1 MDPGPGNFAHIILL
15 ETDLNG
21 ILTEA
26 GQYLLFFMLIVA
38 SFFASGSEAAF
49 FSLSKAEI
57 KDLKDDDS
65 ARAQRVW
72 RLINRP
78 KKLLATILI
87 TNNLMNVGAIL
98 VATNLMQS
106 WAEIYS
112 WGPAMQFFVEV
123 ILITSILLFFGEI
136 IPKVYVTRNHLR
148 LVRSLAIP
156 IEGLQWF
163 FTPLSK
169 LLIEGTS
176 FIERRVK
183 LKEEFASRDDL
194 RHAIALTTDPEEDKE
209 EQEILKGIVNFSNI
223 TVKSVMRARV
233 DVVAVEMHMDFEE
246 LLELIQTHNFSR
258 LPVYDENLDQVRG
271 ILHIKD
277 LLPYLKEDAKPLP
290 LSEVMREVYFIP
302 ESKKIDSLMEEFK
315 TQRLHM
321 AVVVDEFGGTAGIIT
336 LEDIIEEIFGEIND
350 EFDSE
355 DWVYTKVDDRT
366 YIFEGRIS
374 LIDVKK
380 ILDLD
385 EQTFEDARGDS
396 DSLAGLILELHGK
409 IPSAGEVI
417 QYQNYTLHVE
427 GVSKNRITQVKF
439 EIREEV
445 VEEEEK

>member
-1 MDPGPGNFAHIILL
+1 MDPEPGNLASVILL
-15 ETDLNG
+15 QTDWTEL
-21 ILTEA
+21 LTQI
-26 GQYLLFFMLIVA
+26 GQYILFVLLLVA

-49 FSLSKAEI
+49 FSLTKAEI

-87 TNNLMNVGAIL
+87 TNNFMNVGAIL
-98 VATNLMQS
+98 VASNLMQVWS
-106 WAEIYS
+106 RTYA
-112 WGPAMQFFVEV
+112 WGDSLKFLIEV
-123 ILITSILLFFGEI
+123 VLITSLLLFFGEI
-136 IPKVYVTRNHLR
+136 IPKVYATRNHLR
-148 LVRSLAIP
+148 MVKILAIP
-156 IEGLQWF
+156 MEGLQWF
-163 FTPLSK
+163 FTPLAK

-176 FIERRVK
+176 FIEKRVK
-183 LKEEFASRDDL
+183 LKEEATSRDDL

-209 EQEILKGIVNFSNI
+209 EQEILRGIVNFSNI

-233 DVVAVEMHMDFEE
+233 DVVAVDLHLNFDE
-246 LLELIQTHNFSR
+246 LVDLIRSHNFSR
-258 LPVYDENLDQVRG
+258 LPVYEESLDHIKGV
-271 ILHIKD
+271 LHIKD
-277 LLPYLKEDAKPLP
+277 LLPFLKENSKPVP
-290 LSEVMREVYFIP
+290 ISEVMREVYFIP
-302 ESKKIDSLMEEFK
+302 ESKKIDSLLEEFK

-355 DWVYTKVDDRT
+355 DWVYTKVDEKT

-380 ILDLD
+380 ILGLD
-385 EQTFEDARGDS
+385 EHTFEDARGDS

-417 QYQNYTLHVE
+417 QYQNYALHVE
-427 GVSKNRITQVKF
+427 GVSKHRITQVKF
-439 EIREEV
+439 VIHEEV
-445 VEEEEK
+445 LEEE